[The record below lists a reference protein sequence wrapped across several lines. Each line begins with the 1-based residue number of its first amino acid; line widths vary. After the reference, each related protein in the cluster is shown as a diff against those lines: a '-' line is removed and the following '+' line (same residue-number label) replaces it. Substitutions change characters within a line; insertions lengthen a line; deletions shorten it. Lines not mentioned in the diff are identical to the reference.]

1 MDNEWRLGQT
11 SMQYETGGRG
21 PGTISTGKGD
31 LGGVSYGS
39 YQLSTNMGTVHE
51 YLAQSSYGKEFA
63 GLQPA
68 TEAFN
73 DKWRLLARTDP
84 GFAQDQHDF
93 IKRTHYD
100 IQVERLKAS
109 GLDFSGRG
117 PAVQDALWSTSVQF
131 RGLTQRIFQKGLE
144 ERFGK
149 NVDISVL
156 SDREIV
162 EAVQDYKH
170 ARTEQLFKSSPQ
182 LWESLRNR
190 ALNEKASLLELA
202 GRDLGMEGKTVSP
215 LGHEQPR
222 SSMDEGGG
230 KVNEIQATLATLGYH
245 GRNGQLLVQD
255 GIHGPNTD
263 HAVRQFQQMH
273 GLKVDGIVGSQTIK
287 ALEHAR
293 QHPLV
298 TEATHP
304 NHALHR
310 AIADALP
317 KGTDPRVAA
326 NIALQAQ
333 ETGIDDPSKIRKVHL
348 NGSDVWVLG
357 NGIDPGQ
364 RARVDLNAPTP
375 DLQAMSDHMAQQ
387 HNEAQQQTQQQQ
399 QRMQQHAVMR

>member
-1 MDNEWRLGQT
+1 MSNPLRDLMYKGESGAAGYNAYNRGTAVNSNGRPYIVPADRDIDFSTLTLGQVVELQSLGRRDPDRIFAVGKYQIIPDT
-11 SMQYETGGRG
+11 MDSAVKSMGLDLNQRFTPELQDRIFSEYLIVTKR
-21 PGTISTGKGD
+21 PDIHAYITGKSGATLERAQFELSREWASFSDPRKGD
-31 LGGVSYGS
+31 MRSHYGS
-39 YQLSTNMGTVHE
+39 GNRAHIS
-51 YLAQSSYGKEFA
+51 
-63 GLQPA
+63 LQESA
-68 TEAFN
+68 
-73 DKWRLLARTDP
+73 
-84 GFAQDQHDF
+84 
-93 IKRTHYD
+93 
-100 IQVERLKAS
+100 
-109 GLDFSGRG
+109 
-117 PAVQDALWSTSVQF
+117 DALDAMRAEYAKNIE
-131 RGLTQRIFQKGLE
+131 RGMSPK
-144 ERFGK
+144 
-149 NVDISVL
+149 
-156 SDREIV
+156 
-162 EAVQDYKH
+162 EA
-170 ARTEQLFKSSPQ
+170 
-182 LWESLRNR
+182 W
-190 ALNEKASLLELA
+190 
-202 GRDLGMEGKTVSP
+202 
-215 LGHEQPR
+215 
-222 SSMDEGGG
+222 SSMVGATSHGLSQESTKQHGVHAAESPAAG
-230 KVNEIQATLATLGYH
+230 KAETVKEVQVTLASLGYH
-245 GRNGQLLVQD
+245 GRSGQPLVQD

-273 GLKVDGIVGSQTIK
+273 GLKVDGIVGPQTIK

-317 KGTDPRVAA
+317 RGTDPRVAA